1 MRFGVNLRFD
11 LKRLSDA
18 QLAALLESAWE
29 RYETARTM
37 ARPYRLRSSA
47 RGPIHHP
54 LAYPFLSILSYSVRP
69 GSWSVEPA
77 FLCSIGGLIS
87 SRTRAMMH
95 MHLALC
101 DIADVTDEL
110 RRRGTRRKGAV

>member
-1 MRFGVNLRFD
+1 MRLGVNLRFD

-18 QLAALLESAWE
+18 QLAALLESSWE
-29 RYETARTM
+29 RYETAQPM
-37 ARPYRLRSSA
+37 AMPYRLRSSA

-54 LAYPFLSILSYSVRP
+54 LAYPFLSILSYSEP
-69 GSWSVEPA
+69 WSWGLSLA
-77 FLCSIGGLIS
+77 FLFSIDGLIS

-110 RRRGTRRKGAV
+110 RRRATRRKKAV